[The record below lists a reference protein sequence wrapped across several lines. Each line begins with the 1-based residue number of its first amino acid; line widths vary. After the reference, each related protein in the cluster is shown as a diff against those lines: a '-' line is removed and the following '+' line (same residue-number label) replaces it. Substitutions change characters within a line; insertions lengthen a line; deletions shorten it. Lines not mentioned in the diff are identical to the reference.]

1 MSDQDGVPK
10 FSDAESEIHF
20 WKARVKDLQDTL
32 KETESSLQDFMDG
45 SRELEKEMD
54 REISAAHAKTNELQI
69 RAEKMKGDV
78 DDWKSKY
85 QRALSDHNKAL
96 SEMNREVSTLR
107 ESHNIYKSKLRDMEL
122 DNDELE
128 NAERMIASSLQ
139 DMEQRY
145 NKAIERT
152 ALLEEELVEKSKLE
166 EENQRLKDEL
176 RELNEEVAVLRDT
189 MTNQTISRTNT
200 PAEISSSNGRNSV
213 DDLRVDDLVLK
224 SRPRS
229 RTQGGLVRPS
239 SRTATYS
246 PPSRTTQLPPIA
258 QSASSSTRAPML
270 ASRASIS
277 SHARHRS
284 KDVTTDEVAAATSM
298 AEKSSSGL
306 RARQSIGGRVPART
320 PRYTT
325 TPGAR
330 VQPGSSMKMMADMF
344 SRMRALETR
353 INSAR
358 TLSSLPP
365 AEESAIPR
373 PSSRLSNSIGQGGGQ
388 YTPRRSVDGGGRADT
403 PSSIPVPSSGLS
415 KSMSSR
421 VRPSSRLSM
430 ANNAG
435 SSDQTTS
442 SSMAYRE
449 LGSRHPTRSRTPT
462 AEMSGNVNLDFL
474 EHDPKL
480 YKRMSG
486 TALGTGSGAANR
498 PRPSTSGAGQQHNNT
513 ATMSLKQAASNATT
527 MGIRRDVPPNSWR
540 GLASTNSRPRSGS
553 TGSR

>member
-1 MSDQDGVPK
+1 
-10 FSDAESEIHF
+10 
-20 WKARVKDLQDTL
+20 
-32 KETESSLQDFMDG
+32 
-45 SRELEKEMD
+45 
-54 REISAAHAKTNELQI
+54 
-69 RAEKMKGDV
+69 
-78 DDWKSKY
+78 
-85 QRALSDHNKAL
+85 
-96 SEMNREVSTLR
+96 
-107 ESHNIYKSKLRDMEL
+107 
-122 DNDELE
+122 
-128 NAERMIASSLQ
+128 MIASSLQ

-176 RELNEEVAVLRDT
+176 RGERVCRRPRRDPEADIHSELNEEVAVLRDT

-270 ASRASIS
+270 TSRASIS

-298 AEKSSSGL
+298 AEKSSGL

-430 ANNAG
+430 ASNAG
-435 SSDQTTS
+435 SSDQATS
-442 SSMAYRE
+442 SSTTYRE

-498 PRPSTSGAGQQHNNT
+498 PRPSTSGAGQHHNAT